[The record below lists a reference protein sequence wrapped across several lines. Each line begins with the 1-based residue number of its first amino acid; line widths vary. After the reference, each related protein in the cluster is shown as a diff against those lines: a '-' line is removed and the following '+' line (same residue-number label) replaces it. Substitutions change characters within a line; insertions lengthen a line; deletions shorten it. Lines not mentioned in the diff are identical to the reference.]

1 MTSDTDLK
9 FQRDKKDMCLDTGFF
24 VDKMIKNE
32 DSYKD
37 TVINI
42 IRVVDLTDKRR
53 NSFKVR
59 MKFQE
64 EFAATEMV

>member
-1 MTSDTDLK
+1 
-9 FQRDKKDMCLDTGFF
+9 MCLDTGFF